1 MECYR
6 VGRSSDNDIVLNNVT
21 VSRRH
26 AEVRCRTDGLY
37 DVIDLDSTAQQAGRL
52 AEEILP
58 VEAGTRRRPVTVEA
72 DEPIRLGEHKATI
85 ARLISGGDPLS
96 QVTGPTQKDAPELS
110 QLAAAGGERH

>member
-6 VGRSSDNDIVLNNVT
+6 VGRSSENDIVLNNVT

-37 DVIDLDSTAQQAGRL
+37 DVIDLDSTVGSYVMIDGEWVQFAQ
-52 AEEILP
+52 
-58 VEAGTRRRPVTVEA
+58 VTEEA

-96 QVTGPTQKDAPELS
+96 RVTGPTQKDVPELS
-110 QLAAAGGERH
+110 QLATAGGEPR